1 MIWEENKVKLSE
13 ITIDNELIF
22 DSHILNI
29 LSKANKKLSVLCK
42 LKNISATKEI
52 LFQSFFEAQFKYCL
66 LIWMFCTISTNSKIN
81 KLYERALR
89 IPYDIYNSKFEE
101 LLSKDG
107 SFTIST

>member
-42 LKNISATKEI
+42 LKNISATKD
-52 LFQSFFEAQFKYCL
+52 
-66 LIWMFCTISTNSKIN
+66 T
-81 KLYERALR
+81 
-89 IPYDIYNSKFEE
+89 
-101 LLSKDG
+101 LSVV
-107 SFTIST
+107 F